1 MKRHLFTGSRPW
13 ANKQLAMD
21 SILWQVLNVL
31 LHETF
36 VFDLFHIVYTIR
48 LYS

>member
-1 MKRHLFTGSRPW
+1 
-13 ANKQLAMD
+13 MD

-48 LYS
+48 LYSEYTLELFEIVVAW

>member
-1 MKRHLFTGSRPW
+1 
-13 ANKQLAMD
+13 MD

-36 VFDLFHIVYTIR
+36 VFDLFHIVYTITGYTFFTEYT
-48 LYS
+48 LELFEIVVAW

>member
-1 MKRHLFTGSRPW
+1 MKRHLLTGSRPW

-31 LHETF
+31 HETF
-36 VFDLFHIVYTIR
+36 VFDLFHIVYTS
-48 LYS
+48 Y

>member
-1 MKRHLFTGSRPW
+1 
-13 ANKQLAMD
+13 MD
-21 SILWQVLNVL
+21 SILWQVLKYVL

-48 LYS
+48 LYSEYTLELFEIVVAW